1 MADISS
7 IEKSVRELLTRMCR
21 IWHPIAGRL
30 RRRGALTSLFVVLTL
45 GLLEPLACV
54 AHCAIIEMLGTASG
68 MTAMHHHHASAT
80 PDLASVAPVG
90 TNCHGM
96 ASSPNSAAPNCPT
109 SFGQPFH
116 EMLLLSVVI
125 LLVLASIARPNLSP
139 VLRQAQHRPQP
150 LSPPPII
157 RPAFAA

>member
-21 IWHPIAGRL
+21 IWHPIASRL
-30 RRRGALTSLFVVLTL
+30 RRRGALISLFVVLTL

-54 AHCAIIEMLGTASG
+54 THCAIMGMLGNDSMAT
-68 MTAMHHHHASAT
+68 MHHHHASAA
-80 PDLASVAPVG
+80 PELASVAPAG
-90 TNCHGM
+90 IHCHGM
-96 ASSPNSAAPNCPT
+96 TSSPNSASQSCPN

-116 EMLLLSVVI
+116 EMLLLAVVI
-125 LLVLASIARPNLSP
+125 VLAISSIARPTPAP

-150 LSPPPII
+150 ISPPPII
-157 RPAFAA
+157 QRAFAA